1 MRLIQKKTL
10 NNLFDNL
17 NNIFDFSQKL
27 ISSSR
32 KILLKAYR
40 SKFDV
45 QVKQDSSPVTLIDRR
60 VEKKLRTL
68 ITDIFPNHSIIG
80 EEYPSINLQSPYKW
94 VIDPIDGT
102 RAFITGKPTF
112 GTLIALY
119 KEDEPIFGIIDMPV
133 LDELW
138 LGIKNHGCFCNNKK
152 VTVSNINN
160 ISKATIVSSSPDAF
174 NKTQLK
180 LYNKIKKNCLRSVWG
195 GDCHNYGL
203 LAGGFLDIVI
213 ECNLKWHDIAA
224 LIPIVEEAGGI
235 ASDFCGR
242 KLTIN
247 GDGNILA
254 CNSKIVHSQVL
265 EILSKNG

>member
-1 MRLIQKKTL
+1 MFT
-10 NNLFDNL
+10 NYNE
-17 NNIFDFSQKL
+17 IFNFSRKL

-32 KILLKAYR
+32 EIILKAYR
-40 SKFDV
+40 SKFEICIKEDN
-45 QVKQDSSPVTLIDRR
+45 SPVTSIDKI
-60 VEKKLRTL
+60 VEKKLRA
-68 ITDIFPNHSIIG
+68 IISENFPSHSIIG
-80 EEYPSINLQSPYKW
+80 EEYPSIILKSPYKW
-94 VIDPIDGT
+94 IIDPIDGT

-119 KEDEPIFGIIDMPV
+119 KEDVPVFGIIDMPV

-138 LGIKNHGCFCNNKK
+138 LGINNHGTFCNNKK
-152 VTVSNINN
+152 ISVSSINN
-160 ISKATIVSSSPDAF
+160 ISKSTIGSTSPDAF
-174 NKTQLK
+174 NKSQLK
-180 LYNKIKKNCLRSVWG
+180 LYNKIQKNCLRSVWG

-224 LIPIVEEAGGI
+224 LIPIIEEAGGI
-235 ASDFCGR
+235 ASDFSGR

-254 CNSKIVHSQVL
+254 CNSKVVHSQVL
-265 EILSKNG
+265 EILSKNELY